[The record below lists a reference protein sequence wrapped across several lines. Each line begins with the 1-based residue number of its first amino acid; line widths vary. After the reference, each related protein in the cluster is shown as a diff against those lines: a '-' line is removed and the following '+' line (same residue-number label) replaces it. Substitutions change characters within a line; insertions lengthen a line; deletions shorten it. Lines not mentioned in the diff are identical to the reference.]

1 MAEWYNEWFNE
12 DYLNLYADRDVAEA
26 ERHVAF
32 LIEKLHL
39 TGDEAVLDLGCG
51 AGRHAK
57 GFAQRGYSVV
67 GVDASPTLIAK
78 ARDEVPGVTFIQADV
93 LDLQLSLKFDL
104 ILSLFTSFGYAE
116 DDATNARLFARVKEH
131 LKPQGCFFLD
141 FLNPNQVKKNLVP
154 SEERMV
160 LGEKVQINRDVVGDM
175 VVKTIAFPGRTY
187 REQVK
192 LYTRDQ
198 IEAMLGE
205 LGLSTQQAWGDYNGS
220 SWNLDSPRTL
230 LVVVHV

>member
-1 MAEWYNEWFNE
+1 MAEWYEEWFNE
-12 DYLNLYADRDVAEA
+12 DYLNLYADRDEAEA
-26 ERHVAF
+26 EMHVAF
-32 LIEKLHL
+32 LIDKLQL
-39 TGDEAVLDLGCG
+39 KADEAILDLGCG

-57 GFAQRGYSVV
+57 CFVDRGYSVV

-78 ARDEVPGVTFIQADV
+78 ARDEVPGGRFIQADV
-93 LDLQLSLKFDL
+93 LDLELSEKFDL

-116 DDATNARLFARVKEH
+116 DDAVNARLFARVKEH

-141 FLNPNQVKKNLVP
+141 FLNPMYVKKNLVFA
-154 SEERMV
+154 EERAV
-160 LGEKVQINRDVVGDM
+160 FGEKVKITREIVEDM

-198 IEAMLGE
+198 IEKMLSE
-205 LGLSTQQAWGDYNGS
+205 YGLTVKQAWGNYDGAD
-220 SWNLDSPRTL
+220 WEREAHRTL
-230 LVVVHV
+230 LLIG